1 MQLEENHNLFQLSP
15 FNVSKYISI
24 LGTPLLN
31 LFNLLQRDDP
41 LNINFIPI
49 DVDMGNHDDLPDL
62 LLHPSNLRLVQKFV
76 REWQR

>member
-1 MQLEENHNLFQLSP
+1 MRKKENSFQIRTLT
-15 FNVSKYISI
+15 
-24 LGTPLLN
+24 GGLN

-49 DVDMGNHDDLPDL
+49 DVDVGNHDDLPDL